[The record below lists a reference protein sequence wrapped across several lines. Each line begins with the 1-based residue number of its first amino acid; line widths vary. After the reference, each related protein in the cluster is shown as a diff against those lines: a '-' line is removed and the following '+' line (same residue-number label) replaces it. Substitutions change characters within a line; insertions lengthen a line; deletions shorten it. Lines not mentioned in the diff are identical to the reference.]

1 MRRIAFLLLVF
12 SFPAFSQEVKTE
24 GIVQY
29 ERTTFWA
36 NIMSRLTYLSTE
48 EKDRIKLT
56 WGSSDEGWKQK
67 MTLAFTENQSLYQ
80 QGEDNAEQGW
90 SGRKETFFLT
100 KNFASE
106 HSTDYIDLLGKSYI
120 VDDTLHA
127 STWKIL
133 NQIKEVAG
141 YICMKAVTIDT
152 VKKQT
157 ITAWFAQDIPVQA
170 GPERFFGL
178 PGLILELDIN
188 DGDVTIIASKVEF
201 KKLTNE
207 LNLKKLKGKKISDA
221 EYNKIIAD
229 FIKDSIKGER
239 NPYWGLR
246 Y

>member
-1 MRRIAFLLLVF
+1 MKQLGILMILISF
-12 SFPAFSQEVKTE
+12 SSFSQDGKKE
-24 GIVQY
+24 GMVQY

-36 NIMSRLTYLSTE
+36 NIVTRLTYLSAE
-48 EKDRIKLT
+48 EKDRVKLT

-67 MTLAFTENQSLYQ
+67 MTLAFNENQSLYM
-80 QGEDNAEQGW
+80 QGEENAEQGW

-100 KNFASE
+100 KNFATE
-106 HSTDYIDLLGKSYI
+106 HSTDYIDLLGKTYV
-120 VDDTLHA
+120 VDDSLHA
-127 STWKIL
+127 PNWKIL

-141 YICMKAVTIDT
+141 YICMKAVTVDT

-170 GPERFFGL
+170 GPERYFGL

-188 DGDVTIIASKVEF
+188 DVDVTIIASKVEF

-207 LNLKKLKGKKISDA
+207 FNLKKIKGKKISDA

-229 FIKDSIKGER
+229 FIKESIKGFR

>member
-1 MRRIAFLLLVF
+1 MKQIGFLLILISF
-12 SFPAFSQEVKTE
+12 SSFSQEGKKE
-24 GIVQY
+24 GMVHY

-36 NIMSRLTYLSTE
+36 NIVTRLTYLSAE
-48 EKDRIKLT
+48 EKDRVKLT

-67 MTLAFTENQSLYQ
+67 MTLAFNENQSLYM
-80 QGEDNAEQGW
+80 QGEENAEQGW

-100 KNFASE
+100 KNFATE
-106 HSTDYIDLLGKSYI
+106 HSTDYLDLLGKTYV
-120 VDDTLHA
+120 VDDSLHA
-127 STWKIL
+127 PNWKIL

-141 YICMKAVTIDT
+141 YICMKAVTVDT

-170 GPERFFGL
+170 GPERYFGL

-188 DGDVTIIASKVEF
+188 DGDVTIIASKIEF

-207 LNLKKLKGKKISDA
+207 FNLKKIKGKKISDA

-229 FIKDSIKGER
+229 FIKESIKGLR

>member
-1 MRRIAFLLLVF
+1 
-12 SFPAFSQEVKTE
+12 
-24 GIVQY
+24 
-29 ERTTFWA
+29 
-36 NIMSRLTYLSTE
+36 
-48 EKDRIKLT
+48 
-56 WGSSDEGWKQK
+56 
-67 MTLAFTENQSLYQ
+67 
-80 QGEDNAEQGW
+80 
-90 SGRKETFFLT
+90 
-100 KNFASE
+100 
-106 HSTDYIDLLGKSYI
+106 

-127 STWKIL
+127 PTWKIL

-141 YICMKAVTIDT
+141 YICMKAVTVDT

-178 PGLILELDIN
+178 PGLILELDVN

-207 LNLKKLKGKKISDA
+207 FNLKKMKGKKISDA

-229 FIKDSIKGER
+229 FIKESIKGER

>member
-1 MRRIAFLLLVF
+1 MKKVAIFLFLVSF
-12 SFPAFSQEVKTE
+12 SAICQEGKQE
-24 GIVQY
+24 GVVQY
-29 ERTTFWA
+29 ERTTFWV
-36 NIMSRLTYLSTE
+36 NIMSRLTYLSAE

-56 WGSSDEGWKQK
+56 WGSTDEGWKQK
-67 MTLAFTENQSLYQ
+67 MTLAFNENQSLYAY
-80 QGEDNAEQGW
+80 GEENTEQGW

-106 HSTDYIDLLGKSYI
+106 HSTDYIDMLGKTYI
-120 VDDTLHA
+120 VDDTLHTP
-127 STWKIL
+127 TWKIL

-141 YICMKAVTIDT
+141 YICMKAETVDT
-152 VKKQT
+152 VKNQK
-157 ITAWFAQDIPVQA
+157 ITAWFAQEIPVMA
-170 GPERFFGL
+170 GPERYFGL

-188 DGDVTIIASKVEF
+188 EGDVVITASKVEF

-207 LNLKKLKGKKISDA
+207 FNLKKIKGKKISDA
-221 EYNKIIAD
+221 EYAKIIAD